1 VPDAGPP
8 EFTFTLALAHEP
20 RFDQMLADLAG
31 AVLRHVGYG
40 PDAVM
45 ELSGVV
51 RQALSRVL
59 ANGGRECQVAFRA
72 QDGALHIELRSD
84 AGAEWRTS
92 RPLP

>member
-1 VPDAGPP
+1 MPDAGPP

-20 RFDQMLADLAG
+20 RFDPMLADLAG
-31 AVLRHVGYG
+31 AVLRHVGYA
-40 PDAVM
+40 PEEVT
-45 ELSGVV
+45 ELSGVI

-59 ANGGRECQVAFRA
+59 ANGRRECQVRFRA
-72 QDGALHIELRSD
+72 HECELHIELRSD

>member
-1 VPDAGPP
+1 VADVGPQ

-20 RFDQMLADLAG
+20 QFDPMLADLAG
-31 AVLRHVGYG
+31 AVLRHVGYA
-40 PDAVM
+40 PDAIT

-72 QDGALHIELRSD
+72 HDGALHIELRSD
-84 AGAEWRTS
+84 AGAEWGTS
-92 RPLP
+92 WPLP

>member
-1 VPDAGPP
+1 VPDVGPH

-20 RFDQMLADLAG
+20 RFDSMLAELAG

-40 PDAVM
+40 PAAVT
-45 ELSGVV
+45 ELSGTI
-51 RQALSRVL
+51 RQALSGVL
-59 ANGGRECQVAFRA
+59 ADRGGECQVAFRA
-72 QDGALHIELRSD
+72 HDGALHIELRST

>member
-20 RFDQMLADLAG
+20 RFDPMLADLAG
-31 AVLRHVGYG
+31 AVLRHVGYA
-40 PDAVM
+40 PEAVT
-45 ELSGVV
+45 ELSGVI

-59 ANGGRECQVAFRA
+59 ANGGRECQVRFRA
-72 QDGALHIELRSD
+72 HDGALHIELRSD
-84 AGAEWRTS
+84 AGAEWRAS